1 MRGGTSMNKTFS
13 FFRWTGKKAVL
24 LFVLSVALIVTSVN
38 VTVAVLLT
46 KTEPIENTF
55 TPPVLHVSLEG
66 IDDIKNTGDV
76 PVYVRAFSVVNW
88 VSTDNEHTILSTR
101 PEEDVDF
108 KVEFHTDG
116 WFLASDGFYYFE
128 NALAPGEELHLFD
141 MVTQLVEKPGYELRF
156 EILSSAI
163 QANPTEAVE
172 EAWRAVKVADD
183 GTLVSADAR

>member
-1 MRGGTSMNKTFS
+1 MNKTFS
-13 FFRWTGKKAVL
+13 FFKWTGKKAVL
-24 LFVLSVALIVTSVN
+24 LFVLSVALVVTSVN

-88 VSTDNEHTILSTR
+88 VSTDNEHTILSTK
-101 PEEDVDF
+101 PKENVDF

-163 QANPTEAVE
+163 QATPTEAVE